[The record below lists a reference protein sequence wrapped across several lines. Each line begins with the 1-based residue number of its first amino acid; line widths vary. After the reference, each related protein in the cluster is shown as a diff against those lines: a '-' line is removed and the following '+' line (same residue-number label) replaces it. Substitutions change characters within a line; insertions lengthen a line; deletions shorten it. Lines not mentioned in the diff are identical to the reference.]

1 MKKLYLFSVLVA
13 ALAVTLTIVFSARGA
28 DASGYA
34 RQEGASPGTAE
45 NGGAAVPDG
54 TAQRPPAG
62 RDGET
67 QVRVMLADG
76 TAVMAM
82 DEYLAGAVAG
92 EMPATFEPEAL
103 RAQAVAARTMALYR
117 MEVAPNARH
126 PEADVCTDPACCMAY
141 DGSAMTGWGADGSY
155 TQGQE
160 KILDAVRATD
170 GIYAAYQ
177 GEPIL
182 AVFHSSSAGRTE
194 DSGDVWG
201 GELPYLVSVDS
212 PDIPEQ
218 NPRYTATAT
227 VSADEFRS
235 AVTEEYADAATWGDD
250 AASWISDITYT
261 RGGRIATVTAG
272 GVTITGGRLRAM
284 FGLNSTDADIEAT
297 GDGFV
302 FVTRGSGHG
311 VGMSQYGANAM
322 AASGAGYADILRAY
336 YTGIELLN

>member
-1 MKKLYLFSVLVA
+1 
-13 ALAVTLTIVFSARGA
+13 
-28 DASGYA
+28 
-34 RQEGASPGTAE
+34 
-45 NGGAAVPDG
+45 
-54 TAQRPPAG
+54 
-62 RDGET
+62 
-67 QVRVMLADG
+67 MLADG
-76 TAVMAM
+76 TAAMAM

-92 EMPATFEPEAL
+92 EMPASFEPEAL

-117 MEVAPNARH
+117 MEVEPNARH
-126 PEADVCTDPACCMAY
+126 PGADVCTDPACCMAY
-141 DGSAMTGWGADGSY
+141 DGSVRNGWGADGSY
-155 TQGQE
+155 TQDQE

-212 PDIPEQ
+212 PETPEN
-218 NPRYTATAT
+218 NPRYTSTAT
-227 VSADEFRS
+227 VTADEFRR
-235 AVTEEYADAATWGDD
+235 AVTEEYEGAATWGDD
-250 AASWISDITYT
+250 SSAWISDITYT
-261 RGGRIATVTAG
+261 RGGRIAAVAAG
-272 GVTITGGRLRAM
+272 GATITGGRLRAM
-284 FGLNSTDADIEAT
+284 FGLSSTDADIEAT

-336 YTGIELLN
+336 YTGIEIKRL